1 MQNLFY
7 ENKFDLH
14 ENEPVSGTHLHMNG
28 FTRRLVLTPRWL
40 LNQNR
45 PLSLLKFN
53 LDSLCFVPPRL
64 GAKLRILM
72 YRKWPIYQWLS
83 LYWCYWMFRKKSFHS
98 LCNQEIVDLEPVTG
112 ADVELVKGLVQ
123 EHKQLTGSTVAE
135 RLLEDWD
142 SSVNMFVKVQ
152 LDKGQFVVIYAI

>member
-1 MQNLFY
+1 
-7 ENKFDLH
+7 
-14 ENEPVSGTHLHMNG
+14 
-28 FTRRLVLTPRWL
+28 
-40 LNQNR
+40 
-45 PLSLLKFN
+45 
-53 LDSLCFVPPRL
+53 
-64 GAKLRILM
+64 
-72 YRKWPIYQWLS
+72 
-83 LYWCYWMFRKKSFHS
+83 MFRKKSFHS

-142 SSVNMFVKVQ
+142 SSVNIFVKVQ